1 MKTRNK
7 SYWKKRTTA
16 LEQSIQDGATPSVNN
31 IIRAYERA
39 IDNINGDIRKVFRE
53 FSRASG
59 ISEEQAAEI
68 ISQSESDE
76 LYTDLLKLLD
86 ETEDAQLHADI
97 ITKINSQAYGARI
110 SRLEALKR
118 KVYIRLKQAQ
128 NTEMSQHNVL
138 HKETLQRSYYSN
150 IYNIAKGFD
159 VGINFSLLPDN
170 AIQKVLSEP
179 WLGSNYSKRI
189 WNNNEQFIE
198 RVQQTIED
206 GITGGHSISRMADKL
221 EEYVKVP
228 NQGQRYI
235 TERLARSET
244 AHFMAQGQLMSYEEI
259 GIEKY
264 QYVAALAEN
273 TCDTCGGLDGETFD
287 VKDARPGDNYPPM
300 HANCRCTTIM
310 AGFTPA
316 TRIAR
321 DPETGKNYK
330 VDGNMTFIEWKNS
343 LTDQQREVL
352 KYVDKSA
359 GNGIIKNIEIN
370 NIYPSSYNGT
380 VTKEVAEKINAV
392 LKERHASDLF
402 NDAKIVKIQPEY
414 VLQTDTVKNGTFCD
428 VVLNINENVLGGK
441 TVKEIDSMF
450 SNAAS
455 TVANSL
461 RDGVIHEEYHAR
473 LIHGLNYAQ
482 VELLYDTLAEI
493 HIDGISKIAYSDGAE
508 CIAETGVLIAR
519 GEIGKIPKE
528 AMELF
533 ERYIGGKYD

>member
-7 SYWKKRTTA
+7 SYWIKRTTA
-16 LEQSIQDGATPSVNN
+16 LEQSIQDGATPSVNK

-39 IDNINGDIRKVFRE
+39 IDNINGDMRKVFRE

-86 ETEDAQLHADI
+86 ETEDAKLRSDI
-97 ITKINSQAYGARI
+97 IQKINQQAYGARI

-128 NTEMSQHNVL
+128 NVEMSQHNAL
-138 HKETLQRSYYSN
+138 HKETLKSSYYSN

-159 VGINFSLLPDN
+159 VGIDFSLLPDN
-170 AIQKVLSEP
+170 AIKKVLSEP

-206 GITGGHSISRMADKL
+206 GITGGHSISRMADRL

-244 AHFMAQGQLMSYEEI
+244 AHFMAQGQLMSYEEV

-330 VDGNMTFIEWKNS
+330 VDGSMTFEEWKNS
-343 LTDQQREVL
+343 LTDEQRASL
-352 KYVDKSA
+352 KYIDKSA
-359 GNGIIKNIEIN
+359 GNGIINTGSGKNLMKPDEIIHRSLGAAGKNYPIKLPNGNHAKFAEGTAITNIKIFAGKDTDVPIRDAIYLESEFGIE
-370 NIYPSSYNGT
+370 
-380 VTKEVAEKINAV
+380 
-392 LKERHASDLF
+392 
-402 NDAKIVKIQPEY
+402 AKKWQKV
-414 VLQTDTVKNGTFCD
+414 
-428 VVLNINENVLGGK
+428 
-441 TVKEIDSMF
+441 
-450 SNAAS
+450 
-455 TVANSL
+455 
-461 RDGVIHEEYHAR
+461 
-473 LIHGLNYAQ
+473 
-482 VELLYDTLAEI
+482 
-493 HIDGISKIAYSDGAE
+493 
-508 CIAETGVLIAR
+508 R
-519 GEIGKIPKE
+519 GEGIIMNNGKPCKAEVHWYEAEGQKE
-528 AMELF
+528 KMKVKRWIDDET
-533 ERYIGGKYD
+533 

>member
-7 SYWKKRTTA
+7 SYWIKRTTA
-16 LEQSIQDGATPSVNN
+16 LEQSIQDGATPTVKN
-31 IIRAYERA
+31 ITNAYERA
-39 IDNINGDIRKVFRE
+39 IDNINGDIRNVFRE

-59 ISEEQAAEI
+59 ISEEQAAQI
-68 ISQSESDE
+68 ISQSESNE

-86 ETEDAQLHADI
+86 ETEDAQLRSDI
-97 ITKINSQAYGARI
+97 ITKINRQAYGARI

-128 NTEMSQHNVL
+128 NTEMSQHNAL
-138 HKETLQRSYYSN
+138 HKETLKRSYYSN

-159 VGINFSLLPDN
+159 VGIDFSLLPEN
-170 AIQKVLSEP
+170 AIKKVLSES

-206 GITGGHSISRMADKL
+206 GITGGHSISRMADRL

-235 TERLARSET
+235 VERLARSET
-244 AHFMAQGQLMSYEEI
+244 AHFMAQGQLMSYEEV

-264 QYVAALAEN
+264 QYVAALSER

-321 DPETGKNYK
+321 DPETSKNYK
-330 VDGNMTFIEWKNS
+330 VDGNMTFEEWKNS
-343 LTDQQREVL
+343 LTDEQRAAL
-352 KYVDKSA
+352 KYVDKSVKSD
-359 GNGIIKNIEIN
+359 IIKAEPLSTRFVNSSEGLFKNSEKIKPIEGYEDIVIHGDKTGFAYHDKNGNEMHYTVREFADILKNSNVYNGGNIRLISCETGADGATAAQSLAEQLNVTVMAPSNTVWVMPDGAMSIGDTPSIN
-370 NIYPSSYNGT
+370 N
-380 VTKEVAEKINAV
+380 
-392 LKERHASDLF
+392 
-402 NDAKIVKIQPEY
+402 
-414 VLQTDTVKNGTFCD
+414 
-428 VVLNINENVLGGK
+428 
-441 TVKEIDSMF
+441 
-450 SNAAS
+450 
-455 TVANSL
+455 
-461 RDGVIHEEYHAR
+461 
-473 LIHGLNYAQ
+473 
-482 VELLYDTLAEI
+482 
-493 HIDGISKIAYSDGAE
+493 
-508 CIAETGVLIAR
+508 
-519 GEIGKIPKE
+519 GEWRIFKPK
-528 AMELF
+528 
-533 ERYIGGKYD
+533 RK